1 MQYKFTRRNALKV
14 AGASLIGAA
23 GLNMPFIGNSA
34 LASSGTLNL
43 TVINSLSG
51 RFARYGAEL
60 KRGIDLAIA
69 AVNQAGIPVGDATL
83 QINLTEYDDKTDA
96 TLCARLVEKAISSDG
111 ADLVIAGVGS
121 VNVKTVIPVAQRFRF
136 PVIALWAQVDGV
148 FAGQKGDPYVFGPMP
163 PFSLYY
169 TKILEMASKMEN
181 PSIKKVGI
189 ITPQDELGVFTVN
202 DYVPSDIEK
211 AGLDLVAAEYFPPNS
226 QEFSGALDRVRRAEP
241 DALIINCYT
250 PDIIS
255 IFKEM
260 QAIGYFPPMVI
271 VEAPTSLADALGSDL
286 EGVFAPTFWDPT
298 LDRTKDDVV
307 GTSRDFAAAY
317 EAAHGQIPPDFV
329 AAAGANTIATAVAA
343 FRDAKGS
350 TDAADL
356 RQAFIGMDSETFFST
371 VRFADDGLNQ
381 GGTVYPSQFQGGVP
395 KLVYPPEF
403 ATADPIHPLPA
414 HSKS

>member
-1 MQYKFTRRNALKV
+1 MRYKFTRRNALKM
-14 AGASLIGAA
+14 AGAGVIGAS
-23 GLNMPFIGNSA
+23 GLGMPFIGNSA
-34 LASSGTLNL
+34 LAASGDLNL
-43 TVINSLSG
+43 TVVNSLSG

-60 KRGIDLAIA
+60 KRGIDLAVKA
-69 AVNQAGIPVGDATL
+69 ANGAGLPVADAAL
-83 QINLTEYDDKTDA
+83 QIELTEYDDKTDA
-96 TLCARLVEKAISSDG
+96 TQVARLVEKAISSDG
-111 ADLVIAGVGS
+111 SDLVIAGVGS
-121 VNVKTVIPVAQRFRF
+121 VNVKTVIPVAQRFRA

-169 TKILEMASKMEN
+169 TKILEMASKLDG
-181 PSIKKVGI
+181 PAIKKVGI

-211 AGLDLVAAEYFPPNS
+211 AGLDLVAAEFFPPGS

-250 PDIIS
+250 PEIIA

-260 QAIGYFPPMVI
+260 QATGYFPPMVI

-286 EGVFAPTFWDPT
+286 EGVFAPTFWDPS
-298 LDRTKDDVV
+298 LDGTKDDVF

-317 EAAHGQIPPDFV
+317 EAAYGNAPPDFV
-329 AAAGANTIATAVAA
+329 AAAGANTIVTAVKA
-343 FRDAKGS
+343 FQDAKGA
-350 TDAADL
+350 TDAAEL
-356 RQAFIGMDSETFFST
+356 RKAFLNMNSETFFST

-381 GGTVYPSQFQGGVP
+381 GGTVYPSQFQGGMP

-403 ATADPIHPLPA
+403 STAPLIHPLPA
-414 HSKS
+414 HAKS